1 MNNANVI
8 ALPASTNFTA
18 EQALQSAL
26 GLEVSLS
33 DVLVVGYDADGALY
47 VRSSR
52 MTCAEAVFLL
62 EKAKQWAMSGGHE

>member
-1 MNNANVI
+1 MNNTNVI

-18 EQALQSAL
+18 EQALESAKAL
-26 GLEVSLS
+26 DLTDALI
-33 DVLVVGYDADGALY
+33 VGYDKDETLV

-62 EKAKQWAMSGGHE
+62 EKAKQWAMSGGQE